1 MPAPNRRRWKEMVGR
16 FEELIE
22 QAVNAGVDLD
32 EIEERIIN
40 AAPVDEEWRAALWL
54 YAEALGARHG
64 QPLPARFL
72 PVG

>member
-1 MPAPNRRRWKEMVGR
+1 MVGR

-22 QAVNAGVDLD
+22 QAVNAGVDLA

-40 AAPVDEEWRAALWL
+40 AAPLDEERQAALWL
-54 YAEALGARHG
+54 YAEALCARHS
-64 QPLPARFL
+64 QPLPERFF